1 MSAHTMSGIHMAL
14 LSFWNSFTWNGH
26 SVPAFPAGRV
36 PKQQPYPYITYD
48 TQLGAFGSISN
59 PVTYVWCKMPMDN
72 SYNAQTQRAQIMDAV
87 AEAIPEGGK
96 LLSFPGGAVWLKR
109 NDANFMTYYDPKEED
124 NIESPTGEPVIGGR
138 ISLFA
143 QYFAR

>member
-1 MSAHTMSGIHMAL
+1 MSVTSIHMAL
-14 LSFWNSFTWNGH
+14 LSFWNSFSWEGH
-26 SVPAFPAGRV
+26 PVPAFPAGRV
-36 PKQQPYPYITYD
+36 PKSQQYPYITYD
-48 TQLGAFGSISN
+48 TQLGAFGSIGN
-59 PVTYVWCKMPMDN
+59 PVAYVWCQMPNDG
-72 SYNAQTQRAQIMDAV
+72 SYNAQAQRAQIMDAV

-109 NDANFMTYYDPKEED
+109 NDANFMSYYDPKEED
-124 NIESPTGEPVIGGR
+124 GIESPTGEPVIGGR